1 MKLAGIGV
9 PCRYDGDMTEVVG
22 GRRANKRG
30 LATRENMITA
40 AITSLATGDPA
51 AVSGNRIARDIGVT
65 WGAIKYQFGDIDGL
79 WAAVLRHTA
88 ELRGDL
94 PANAHPGGTL
104 RQRVTGLVD
113 LMLVG
118 LRTPESLAI
127 ETLRAALPR
136 DTEELE
142 RDFPLTAA
150 EFASWKP
157 GWDDACARAFADLD
171 ADPIRVRQMAALIPA
186 AMRGLM
192 SERTLGTYGDLDE
205 AQAGLIDAIVALL
218 SADDR
223 CVPE

>member
-1 MKLAGIGV
+1 
-9 PCRYDGDMTEVVG
+9 MTEVAG

-94 PANAHPGGTL
+94 PANAPPGGTL

-136 DTEELE
+136 ELDELE
-142 RDFPLTAA
+142 REFPLTAA

-157 GWDDACARAFADLD
+157 TWDESCARAFADLD
-171 ADPIRVRQMAALIPA
+171 VPPARIRQMAALIPA
-186 AMRGLM
+186 AMRGLT
-192 SERTLGTYGDLDE
+192 SERMLGTYGNLAD
-205 AQAGLIDAIVALL
+205 ARQGLIDAIVALL
-218 SADDR
+218 SVDQAPDR
-223 CVPE
+223 PPTAPA